1 MIYLIA
7 NSIEFVGFLIS
18 WMTIFKNIFVLLSYF
33 SSFLIFFLYR
43 SVIFKPLFWLL
54 EIPSLLFY
62 VIIAWVAWPFLPYLF
77 YLPSPTFI
85 IWTLGIKEALMLVG
99 IAPVPR
105 LDSALKSLV
114 VVTGFCKANY
124 EERTDPLGLDIFLFP

>member
-1 MIYLIA
+1 
-7 NSIEFVGFLIS
+7 
-18 WMTIFKNIFVLLSYF
+18 
-33 SSFLIFFLYR
+33 
-43 SVIFKPLFWLL
+43 
-54 EIPSLLFY
+54 
-62 VIIAWVAWPFLPYLF
+62 
-77 YLPSPTFI
+77 
-85 IWTLGIKEALMLVG
+85 MLVG